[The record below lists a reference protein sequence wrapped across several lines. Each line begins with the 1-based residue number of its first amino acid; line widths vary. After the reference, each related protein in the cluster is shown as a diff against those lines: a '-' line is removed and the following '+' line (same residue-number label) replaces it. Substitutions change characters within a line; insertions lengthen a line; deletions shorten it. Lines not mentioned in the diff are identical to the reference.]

1 MQDFVNLVL
10 LVLAS
15 VAAMLLGVLA
25 AYTLIKT
32 GFTLMH
38 WHSQQQTP
46 APAKTQTQIASAS

>member
-15 VAAMLLGVLA
+15 IAAMLLGVLA
-25 AYTLIKT
+25 AYALIKI

-38 WHSQQQTP
+38 WHSRQQAP
-46 APAKTQTQIASAS
+46 APKPQTQIAQTS